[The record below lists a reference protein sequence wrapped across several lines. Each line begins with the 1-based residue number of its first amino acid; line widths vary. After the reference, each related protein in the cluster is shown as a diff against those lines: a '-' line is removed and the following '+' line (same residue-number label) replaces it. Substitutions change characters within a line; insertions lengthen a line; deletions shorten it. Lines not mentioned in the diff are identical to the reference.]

1 MTHLWLCIF
10 VSPCIAMLT
19 DIDLGKILTS
29 NLDFFIV
36 VLHLIPNRFN
46 CIGMNVILS
55 TFLFHKHF

>member
-29 NLDFFIV
+29 NLDFLV
-36 VLHLIPNRFN
+36 VLHLIPTRFN
-46 CIGMNVILS
+46 CRNECYIVN
-55 TFLFHKHF
+55 FHIS